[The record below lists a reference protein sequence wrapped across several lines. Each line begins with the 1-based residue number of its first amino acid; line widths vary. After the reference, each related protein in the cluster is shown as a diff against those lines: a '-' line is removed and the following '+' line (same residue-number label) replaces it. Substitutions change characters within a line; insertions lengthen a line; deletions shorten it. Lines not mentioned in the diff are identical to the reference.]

1 MTNVN
6 KLQLVDV
13 NKLNAILEML
23 KKKMKMKK

>member
-1 MTNVN
+1 MTSVN

-13 NKLNAILEML
+13 SKLNAILEMI